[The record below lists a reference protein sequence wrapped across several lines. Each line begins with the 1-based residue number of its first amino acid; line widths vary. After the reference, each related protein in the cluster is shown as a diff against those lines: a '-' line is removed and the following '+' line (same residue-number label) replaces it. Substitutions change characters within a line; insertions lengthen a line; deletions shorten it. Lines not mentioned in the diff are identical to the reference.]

1 MLRFLEHSSNVT
13 LNPMRQVPLVTVN
26 YIKSRSLLEAGFSPV
41 GDDMYLEHIGDGED
55 TSAWRTW
62 EYDLVIS
69 LKKKK

>member
-1 MLRFLEHSSNVT
+1 
-13 LNPMRQVPLVTVN
+13 MRQVPLVAVN

-41 GDDMYLEHIGDGED
+41 GGDMYLEHIGDGED

-69 LKKKK
+69 LKKIDLAKPHHHSY